1 MVECNIDG
9 GVCVC
14 FGFGFVKENGECFF
28 WAVLGVEELLEMCER
43 MAEKL

>member
-1 MVECNIDG
+1 MAESNIDR

-14 FGFGFVKENGECFF
+14 FGFGFVKENGECF